1 MTTIQ
6 ELFDEKLRFPSPP
19 AVALKILEAV
29 RGNDNSFEDIA
40 QIINA
45 DPSLAL
51 RVLKIANSSLY
62 GLKKSVSSLAQATGL
77 IGTDAIKNIAL
88 SFVIVGEFQHKT
100 QGSFSLDLFWRRSL
114 TTAVAAEI
122 IGKTVGHRDQDLFVS
137 GLLQDM
143 GVLLFFLSLPEDY
156 TTVLDNKRVNGL
168 GLCHEEREKFGCDHT
183 EIALHLFTA
192 WNIPDS
198 IKLPIRYSHTPGEAD
213 ETFQNSA
220 RILKIADQVGA
231 IYHGLRSS
239 SKSMIVHADL
249 SKHWGLESEQVDE
262 LIDTIGDRST
272 EVLKIFNLDPKEM
285 KPFSQ
290 IIQEANEALGE
301 LNLSY
306 EQLVFDLKQ
315 AQQNSEQL
323 ARELQQANE
332 NLKKLAYRDSLTG
345 LYNRRFFFKVFSSE
359 LERAIRY
366 RLPLSLLL
374 LDLDFFKTVN
384 DTHGHQAGDE
394 VLKRIGDIISSLI
407 RTTDLG
413 VRYGGE
419 EFALLLP
426 ETAPNKAIVLAQRLR
441 RAVEKEVFDCGETQI
456 SVTISIGLSGS
467 DKVADAM
474 TADGF
479 IEKGDQALYR
489 AKENGRNRIEVET
502 L

>member
-1 MTTIQ
+1 MTTVQ
-6 ELFDEKLRFPSPP
+6 ELFDEKIRFPSPP

-29 RGNDNSFEDIA
+29 RGNDNSFEEIA

-88 SFVIVGEFQHKT
+88 SFVIVGEFQDKA
-100 QGSFSLDLFWRRSL
+100 QGSLDLDLFWRRSL
-114 TTAVAAEI
+114 TTAVAAEF

-143 GVLLFFLSLPEDY
+143 GVLVLFLSLPDDY
-156 TTVLDNKRVNGL
+156 TTVLDNKRINGK

-192 WNIPDS
+192 WNLPDS
-198 IKLPIRYSHTPGEAD
+198 IKLPIRYSHDVAD
-213 ETFQNSA
+213 ANKEVQPSA
-220 RILKIADQVGA
+220 LILQIADQIA
-231 IYHGLRSS
+231 AMYHGLRSS
-239 SKSMIVHADL
+239 SKAASVHDL
-249 SKHWGLESEQVDE
+249 LSNQWNLEASQIHE
-262 LIDTIGDRST
+262 LIDTVGERSS
-272 EVLKIFNLDPKEM
+272 EVLKIFDIDPQEM

-290 IIQEANEALGE
+290 IMQEANAALGD
-301 LNLSY
+301 LNLTY

-345 LYNRRFFFKVFSSE
+345 LYNRRFFFKVFASE
-359 LERAIRY
+359 MDRATRY
-366 RLPLSLLL
+366 QLPLSLLL
-374 LDLDFFKTVN
+374 LDLDFFKAVN
-384 DTHGHQAGDE
+384 DTHGHQAGDQ
-394 VLKRIGDIISSLI
+394 VLQRMGSILSSII

-419 EFALLLP
+419 EFAVLLP

-441 RAVEKEVFDCGETQI
+441 RAVEKEEFECGDAKL

-467 DKVADAM
+467 EQVGKELDPDK
-474 TADGF
+474 F
-479 IEKGDQALYR
+479 IEQCDKALYR
-489 AKENGRNRIEVET
+489 AKENGRNRIEIET